1 MPVALSSLRAAY
13 ARALKAV
20 IVTSAGSLNVQVIMR
35 LLDPWQARLLAGEQ
49 GLTRAVTWASVMR
62 ARLPAFEG
70 FSGGELALLSLATL
84 RSLQLQLDTLTLPQV
99 VDQLAETGVS
109 AIAVAG
115 LAESSLR
122 AEDEEA
128 KRAACARA
136 DAQHIPLIAVPANS
150 PLHEIESAV
159 LAEVRGW
166 RERQEDVA
174 TGAAYV
180 AQFRASLRS
189 EALAALLSGA
199 YTSEALMRERAAQ
212 LGYDLSQSFIAA
224 HVNVGDEAAPRSQG
238 DATHAIELAEALEV
252 ALGAWT
258 LAREHATIALAP
270 LANSERGAQGVR
282 ERLEAVLTRTYGA
295 QARGGLMWSAG
306 LGEPAIGPANLRQSA
321 TEARDAASLGR
332 LTLGPRRIARQ
343 SDLGVYRLLL
353 ALRDSGALA
362 PFVRQTLRPLD
373 DDTRSGDLLLE
384 TLEVYFANN
393 GNAVRAAQQLH
404 LHRNSMLYRLRRV
417 SDLLGQDLEDPEV
430 RLSLQVALKGR
441 RVLEL

>member
-1 MPVALSSLRAAY
+1 MPVALSSECASHSF
-13 ARALKAV
+13 ALKAV

-35 LLDPWQARLLAGEQ
+35 LLDPWHARLLAGEQ
-49 GLTRAVTWASVMR
+49 GLAHAVTWASVMR

-84 RSLQLQLDTLTLPQV
+84 RSLHLQLDTLTLPQV

-115 LAESSLR
+115 LAENSLR

-136 DAQHIPLIAVPANS
+136 DARQIPLIALPANT

-159 LAEVRGW
+159 LAQVRGW
-166 RERQEDVA
+166 RERQESAA
-174 TGAAYV
+174 TSAAYV

-199 YTSEALMRERAAQ
+199 YTSEVLMRERAAQ
-212 LGYDLSQSFIAA
+212 LGYDLSQPFVAA
-224 HVNVGDEAAPRSQG
+224 HVNLGDETAPMSQS
-238 DATHAIELAEALEV
+238 DATRAIELAEALEV

-258 LAREHATIALAP
+258 LAREHAAIALAP
-270 LANSERGAQGVR
+270 VVNGERGVQGVR
-282 ERLEAVLTRTYGA
+282 ERLETLLTRALGA
-295 QARGGLMWSAG
+295 QERGGLVWSAG

-362 PFVRQTLRPLD
+362 PFVRQTLQPLD
-373 DDTRSGDLLLE
+373 DDRRSGDLLLE
-384 TLEVYFANN
+384 TLKVYFANN
-393 GNAVRAAQQLH
+393 GNALRAAQQLH

-417 SDLLGQDLEDPEV
+417 SELLGQDLENPDV

-441 RVLEL
+441 RVLES

>member
-1 MPVALSSLRAAY
+1 
-13 ARALKAV
+13 
-20 IVTSAGSLNVQVIMR
+20 MR

-49 GLTRAVTWASVMR
+49 GLARAVTWASVMR

-70 FSGGELALLSLATL
+70 FNGGELALLSLATL
-84 RSLQLQLDTLTLPQV
+84 RSLHLQLDTLTLPQV

-122 AEDEEA
+122 VEDEES

-136 DAQHIPLIAVPANS
+136 DARQIPLIALPVNTS
-150 PLHEIESAV
+150 LHEVESAV
-159 LAEVRGW
+159 LEQVRGW
-166 RERQEDVA
+166 RERQESA
-174 TGAAYV
+174 ASGAAYV

-212 LGYDLSQSFIAA
+212 LGYDLSQPFIAA
-224 HVNVGDEAAPRSQG
+224 HVNLGDETAPQS
-238 DATHAIELAEALEV
+238 DATRALELAEALEV

-258 LAREHATIALAP
+258 LAREHAAIALAP
-270 LANSERGAQGVR
+270 LANGERGAQGVR
-282 ERLEAVLTRTYGA
+282 ERLETLLTRTFGA
-295 QARGGLMWSAG
+295 QERGGLVWSAG

-353 ALRDSGALA
+353 ALRDNGALA
-362 PFVRQTLRPLD
+362 PFVRQTLQPLD
-373 DDTRSGDLLLE
+373 DDRRSGDLLLE

-393 GNAVRAAQQLH
+393 GNALRAAQQLH

-417 SDLLGQDLEDPEV
+417 SELLGQDLEDSDV

>member
-1 MPVALSSLRAAY
+1 MPVALSSERASRS
-13 ARALKAV
+13 RALKAV

-84 RSLQLQLDTLTLPQV
+84 RSLHLQLDTLTLPQV

-115 LAESSLR
+115 LADNTLR

-128 KRAACARA
+128 KQAACARA
-136 DAQHIPLIAVPANS
+136 SEQQIPLIALPANT

-159 LAEVRGW
+159 LAQVRGW
-166 RERQEDVA
+166 RERQESAA

-199 YTSEALMRERAAQ
+199 YTSDALMRERAAQ
-212 LGYDLSQSFIAA
+212 LGYDLAQPFIAA
-224 HVNVGDEAAPRSQG
+224 HVNLGDETAPTSQS
-238 DATHAIELAEALEV
+238 DATRAIELAEALEV

-258 LAREHATIALAP
+258 LAREHAAIALAP
-270 LANSERGAQGVR
+270 LVNGERGAQGIR
-282 ERLEAVLTRTYGA
+282 ERLETLLTRTFGA
-295 QARGGLMWSAG
+295 QERGLVWSAG

-321 TEARDAASLGR
+321 AEARDAASLGR

-343 SDLGVYRLLL
+343 ADLGVYRLLL
-353 ALRDSGALA
+353 ALRDGGALA
-362 PFVRQTLRPLD
+362 PFVRQTLQPLD
-373 DDTRSGDLLLE
+373 DDARSGDLLLE
-384 TLEVYFANN
+384 TLEVYFAHN

-417 SDLLGQDLEDPEV
+417 SELIGQDLEDPDV
-430 RLSLQVALKGR
+430 RLALQVALKGR

>member
-1 MPVALSSLRAAY
+1 
-13 ARALKAV
+13 
-20 IVTSAGSLNVQVIMR
+20 MR

-49 GLTRAVTWASVMR
+49 GLARAVTWASVMR

-84 RSLQLQLDTLTLPQV
+84 RSLHLQLDTLTLPQV

-128 KRAACARA
+128 KRAACAQA
-136 DAQHIPLIAVPANS
+136 DAQQIPLIALPANT

-159 LAEVRGW
+159 LAQVRGW
-166 RERQEDVA
+166 RERQESAA
-174 TGAAYV
+174 TSAAYV

-212 LGYDLSQSFIAA
+212 LGYDLSQPFIAA
-224 HVNVGDEAAPRSQG
+224 HVNLGDETAPASLS
-238 DATHAIELAEALEV
+238 DATRAIELAEALEV

-258 LAREHATIALAP
+258 LAREHAAIALAP
-270 LANSERGAQGVR
+270 LAHGERGVQGIR
-282 ERLEAVLTRTYGA
+282 ERLETLLTRALGA
-295 QARGGLMWSAG
+295 QERGGLVWSAG

-321 TEARDAASLGR
+321 TEARDAASLGH

-353 ALRDSGALA
+353 ALRDSGTLA
-362 PFVRQTLRPLD
+362 PFVRQTLQPLD
-373 DDTRSGDLLLE
+373 DDRRSGDLLLE
-384 TLEVYFANN
+384 TLEVYFAKN
-393 GNAVRAAQQLH
+393 GNALRAAQQLH

-417 SDLLGQDLEDPEV
+417 SELLGQDLEDPDV

>member
-1 MPVALSSLRAAY
+1 MPVAHSSERASHSF
-13 ARALKAV
+13 ALKAV

-49 GLTRAVTWASVMR
+49 GLMRAVTWASVMR

-84 RSLQLQLDTLTLPQV
+84 RSLHLQLDTLTLPQV

-115 LAESSLR
+115 LAESNLR
-122 AEDEEA
+122 VEDEEA

-136 DAQHIPLIAVPANS
+136 DAQQIPLIALPANT
-150 PLHEIESAV
+150 PLHELESAV
-159 LAEVRGW
+159 LAQVRGW
-166 RERQEDVA
+166 RERQESAA

-212 LGYDLSQSFIAA
+212 LGYDLSKPFIAA
-224 HVNVGDEAAPRSQG
+224 HVYVGDETAQASQS
-238 DATHAIELAEALEV
+238 DATRALALAEALEV

-258 LAREHATIALAP
+258 LAREHAAIALAP
-270 LANSERGAQGVR
+270 LVNGERGAQSIR
-282 ERLEAVLTRTYGA
+282 ERLEALLSRTFGA
-295 QARGGLMWSAG
+295 QERGGLVWSAG

-321 TEARDAASLGR
+321 IEARDAASLGR

-362 PFVRQTLRPLD
+362 PFVRQTLQPLD
-373 DDTRSGDLLLE
+373 DDARSGDLLLE

-393 GNAVRAAQQLH
+393 GNALRAAHQLH

-417 SDLLGQDLEDPEV
+417 SELLGQDLEDPDV

>member
-1 MPVALSSLRAAY
+1 M
-13 ARALKAV
+13 
-20 IVTSAGSLNVQVIMR
+20 TSAGPLTVQIVLR
-35 LLDPWQARLLAGEQ
+35 LLEPWHARLIAGER
-49 GLTRAVTWASVMR
+49 GLTRTVTWASVMR

-84 RSLQLQLDTLTLPQV
+84 RSLRSQLTTLTLPMV

-115 LAESSLR
+115 LADDGAS
-122 AEDEEA
+122 ATDEEA
-128 KRAACARA
+128 KEDAWRRA
-136 DAQHIPLIAVPANS
+136 DAHQIPLIALPATA
-150 PLHEIESAV
+150 PLHDIESAT
-159 LAEVRGW
+159 LAQIRDW
-166 RERQEDVA
+166 RERQSSEA

-212 LGYDLSQSFIAA
+212 LGHDLSQPYVAA
-224 HVNVGDEAAPRSQG
+224 HVDLGGEGSAPTPE
-238 DATHAIELAEALEV
+238 DATRAAELAEALNV
-252 ALGAWT
+252 ALGAWA

-270 LANSERGAQGVR
+270 LANVDRGVQGLR
-282 ERLEAVLTRTYGA
+282 ERLESLLARALGA
-295 QARGGLMWSAG
+295 TERGGRTWSAG
-306 LGEPAIGPANLRQSA
+306 LGEPALGPANLRQSA
-321 TEARDAASLGR
+321 IAARDAASLGR
-332 LTLGPRRIARQ
+332 LTLGPGHIARQ
-343 SDLGVYRLLL
+343 ADLGIYRLLL

-362 PFVRQTLRPLD
+362 PFVQQTLQPLD
-373 DDTRSGDLLLE
+373 GDTRSGEVLLE
-384 TLEVYFANN
+384 TLDAYFANN
-393 GNAVRAAQQLH
+393 CNAFRAARQLH

-417 SDLLGQDLEDPEV
+417 GELLGQDLENPDV

>member
-1 MPVALSSLRAAY
+1 MRAP
-13 ARALKAV
+13 KV
-20 IVTSAGSLNVQVIMR
+20 VTVTSAGPLTVQIILR
-35 LLDPWQARLLAGEQ
+35 LLEPWQARLLAGER
-49 GLTRAVTWASVMR
+49 GVTRVVTWASLMR

-84 RSLQLQLDTLTLPQV
+84 RSLRLQAATLTLPQV
-99 VDQLAETGVS
+99 IDQLAETGVS

-115 LAESSLR
+115 LLEERER
-122 AEDEEA
+122 ADSEEETG
-128 KRAACARA
+128 AACERA
-136 DAQHIPLIAVPANS
+136 DAQQIPFIALPAKA

-159 LAEVRGW
+159 LAQVRGW
-166 RERQEDVA
+166 REREESAA

-212 LGYDLSQSFIAA
+212 LGYDLSHPYIAA
-224 HVNVGDEAAPRSQG
+224 HVQLGDDASSALPG
-238 DATHAIELAEALEV
+238 DVTRAMELAEALEV

-258 LAREHATIALAP
+258 LARDHSTIALAP
-270 LANSERGAQGVR
+270 LANGDRGVQGLR
-282 ERLEAVLTRTYGA
+282 ERLETLLTRTL
-295 QARGGLMWSAG
+295 GGLDRSGPVWSAG
-306 LGEPAIGPANLRQSA
+306 LGEPAIGAANLRQSA
-321 TEARDAASLGR
+321 IEARDAASLGR
-332 LTLGPRRIARQ
+332 LTLGPRHIARQ
-343 SDLGVYRLLL
+343 SDLGIYRLLL

-362 PFVRQTLRPLD
+362 PFVRQTLQPLD
-373 DDTRSGDLLLE
+373 DDARSSDLLLE
-384 TLEVYFANN
+384 TLEAYFANN
-393 GNAVRAAQQLH
+393 GNALRAAQQLH

-417 SDLLGQDLEDPEV
+417 SDLLGQDLEDPNV

>member
-1 MPVALSSLRAAY
+1 VL
-13 ARALKAV
+13 
-20 IVTSAGSLNVQVIMR
+20 R
-35 LLDPWQARLLAGEQ
+35 LLEPWQARLVAGER

-84 RSLQLQLDTLTLPQV
+84 RSLRSQLATLTLPMV

-115 LAESSLR
+115 LSDDDASADGKDSHG
-122 AEDEEA
+122 
-128 KRAACARA
+128 AARLRA
-136 DAQHIPLIAVPANS
+136 DAQQIPLIALPANA
-150 PLHEIESAV
+150 PLHEIESAT
-159 LAEVRGW
+159 LAQIRGW
-166 RERQEDVA
+166 RERQESEA

-212 LGYDLSQSFIAA
+212 LGYDLSQPYVAA
-224 HVNVGDEAAPRSQG
+224 HIDLGADTSPSSPGDGARAA
-238 DATHAIELAEALEV
+238 ELAEALGV

-270 LANSERGAQGVR
+270 LANAERGVPGLR
-282 ERLEAVLTRTYGA
+282 ERLEALLGRVLGA
-295 QARGGLMWSAG
+295 QERGGLAWSAG

-321 TEARDAASLGR
+321 IEARDAANLGR

-343 SDLGVYRLLL
+343 SDLGVYQLLL

-362 PFVRQTLRPLD
+362 PFVRQMLQPLD
-373 DDTRSGDLLLE
+373 DDMRSGDVLLE
-384 TLEVYFANN
+384 TLDAYFANN
-393 GNAVRAAQQLH
+393 CNAFQAARQLH

-417 SDLLGQDLEDPEV
+417 SELLGQDLENPDV
-430 RLSLQVALKGR
+430 RLALQVALKGR
-441 RVLEL
+441 RVLDL

>member
-1 MPVALSSLRAAY
+1 
-13 ARALKAV
+13 
-20 IVTSAGSLNVQVIMR
+20 MR

-84 RSLQLQLDTLTLPQV
+84 RSLHMQLDTLTLPQV

-115 LAESSLR
+115 LADNSLR
-122 AEDEEA
+122 AEDEES

-136 DAQHIPLIAVPANS
+136 NAQQIPLIALPATT

-159 LAEVRGW
+159 LAQVRGW
-166 RERQEDVA
+166 RERQERQESEA

-199 YTSEALMRERAAQ
+199 YTSDALMRERAAQ
-212 LGYDLSQSFIAA
+212 LGYDLSQPFIAA
-224 HVNVGDEAAPRSQG
+224 HINLGDETTPTLQSDAAR
-238 DATHAIELAEALEV
+238 AMEVAEALEV

-258 LAREHATIALAP
+258 LARGHAAIALAP
-270 LANSERGAQGVR
+270 LVNGERGAQGVR
-282 ERLEAVLTRTYGA
+282 ERLETLLTRTFGA
-295 QARGGLMWSAG
+295 QERGGLLWSAG
-306 LGEPAIGPANLRQSA
+306 IGEPAIGPANLRQSA
-321 TEARDAASLGR
+321 AEARDAASLGR

-362 PFVRQTLRPLD
+362 PFVRQTLQPLD
-373 DDTRSGDLLLE
+373 DDARSGDLLLE
-384 TLEVYFANN
+384 TLEVYFGNN
-393 GNAVRAAQQLH
+393 GNALRAAQQLH

-417 SDLLGQDLEDPEV
+417 SELLGQDLEDPDV

>member
-1 MPVALSSLRAAY
+1 M
-13 ARALKAV
+13 
-20 IVTSAGSLNVQVIMR
+20 TSAGSLNVQVIMR

-70 FSGGELALLSLATL
+70 FSGGELALLSLARL
-84 RSLQLQLDTLTLPQV
+84 RSLHLQLDTLTLPQV

-115 LAESSLR
+115 LVEKNLR
-122 AEDEEA
+122 SEDEEA

-136 DAQHIPLIAVPANS
+136 DAQQIPLIALPAS
-150 PLHEIESAV
+150 APLHEVESAV
-159 LAEVRGW
+159 LAQVRGW
-166 RERQEDVA
+166 RERQESAA
-174 TGAAYV
+174 TSAAYV

-212 LGYDLSQSFIAA
+212 LGYDLSQPFIAA
-224 HVNVGDEAAPRSQG
+224 HVDLGDETASQS
-238 DATHAIELAEALEV
+238 DATRALELAEALEV

-258 LAREHATIALAP
+258 LAREHATVALAP
-270 LANSERGAQGVR
+270 VMNGERGAQGLR
-282 ERLEAVLTRTYGA
+282 ERLETLLTRALGT
-295 QARGGLMWSAG
+295 QERGGPVWSAG
-306 LGEPAIGPANLRQSA
+306 LGELAIGPANLRQSA
-321 TEARDAASLGR
+321 AEARDAASLGR

-353 ALRDSGALA
+353 SLRDSGALA
-362 PFVRQTLRPLD
+362 PFVRQTLQPLD
-373 DDTRSGDLLLE
+373 DDRRSGDLLLE
-384 TLEVYFANN
+384 TLEVYFAHN
-393 GNAVRAAQQLH
+393 GNALRAAQQLH

-417 SDLLGQDLEDPEV
+417 SELLGQDLEDPDV
-430 RLSLQVALKGR
+430 RLALQVALKGR